1 MPDQDRGKFFS
12 TGWIINFSRVI
23 LTKEVSS
30 AYALLIRA
38 PPLMYRSIRWSLTG
52 SSSRKQLTV
61 DSSEPSYVYRTNVY
75 LLDFYFSKVSLKIIF
90 SRIVVLMW
98 FQGTSST
105 AERQETKNQLVCQI
119 ISWLTPVC
127 KCLSLLEFL
136 CRGEPRN
143 RIIPFSFCLSLY
155 YSFPSFSERGESPEW
170 TPLPPP
176 SPLFS
181 SLLFLYFTRLSAKKR
196 NVGQLAKLVSSVMAR
211 KEIKILFIY
220 LFIYLRCRSAR
231 FPRSLDARKENGKKL
246 RIDTRGPGIGHQ

>member
-61 DSSEPSYVYRTNVY
+61 DSSEPNYVYRTNVY

-143 RIIPFSFCLSLY
+143 RIIRSLSVFRSITL
-155 YSFPSFSERGESPEW
+155 FLPSPNEGNRRSELRF
-170 TPLPPP
+170 PLPPP
-176 SPLFS
+176 LS
-181 SLLFLYFTRLSAKKR
+181 SLLFSFSTLHGYQQKNVTSANWR
-196 NVGQLAKLVSSVMAR
+196 NS
-211 KEIKILFIY
+211 
-220 LFIYLRCRSAR
+220 
-231 FPRSLDARKENGKKL
+231 FPR
-246 RIDTRGPGIGHQ
+246 

>member
-1 MPDQDRGKFFS
+1 MCIFSIFIFQKFLS
-12 TGWIINFSRVI
+12 
-23 LTKEVSS
+23 
-30 AYALLIRA
+30 
-38 PPLMYRSIRWSLTG
+38 
-52 SSSRKQLTV
+52 
-61 DSSEPSYVYRTNVY
+61 
-75 LLDFYFSKVSLKIIF
+75 IIF

-143 RIIPFSFCLSLY
+143 RIIRSLSLY
-155 YSFPSFSERGESPEW
+155 YFFPSFSERGESSVNSAFP
-170 TPLPPP
+170 PL
-176 SPLFS
+176 S
-181 SLLFLYFTRLSAKKR
+181 SLLSLLYTAIAKKR

-231 FPRSLDARKENGKKL
+231 FPRSLGKKKKKWKKIKN
-246 RIDTRGPGIGHQ
+246 RHTRPGNRPRDHQ